1 MKKTVIAIGGGEIKN
16 KETQAID
23 EYIVTLARER
33 AGDRRPCGLF
43 VPTASHDFMPY
54 YNSFHKMYTGVFDV
68 KTDVALS
75 VFKDIDMEKMRQ
87 KFEKADFLYVGG
99 GDTVFMIEHWKKS
112 GMLGLIREAYDRG
125 VPLCG
130 LSAGAICW
138 FTTMYTDSAA
148 GGSGETYSLYDGLNW
163 IKGIISPHYNRRM
176 VDFDKI
182 LCYNSYCAYA
192 IEDNCALEFA
202 DGEPVKSISAG
213 GNAYYIECKG
223 GEMKKRRL

>member
-213 GNAYYIECKG
+213 GNAYYSECRG